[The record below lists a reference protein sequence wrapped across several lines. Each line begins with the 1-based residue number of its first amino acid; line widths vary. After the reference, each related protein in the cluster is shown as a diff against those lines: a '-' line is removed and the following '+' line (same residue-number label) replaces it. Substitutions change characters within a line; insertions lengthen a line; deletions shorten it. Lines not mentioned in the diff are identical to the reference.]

1 MNSSQPLL
9 LALQPTSGLS
19 GSIADHPLAYCICA
33 GAIVALMLFVIFDAN
48 SSTRQSITWALFASP
63 VSITL
68 FAAVIGI
75 ALDQELPTI
84 IAGNGI
90 VVGNLSPHE
99 LAQYVGIGV
108 GACTWLF
115 LLSRWSTKRVRRK
128 GPRVGAE
135 RPLSPETVARIEAA
149 ESFSKR
155 HQRPTRSPNRLP
167 KR

>member
-1 MNSSQPLL
+1 ML

-19 GSIADHPLAYCICA
+19 GSIADHPLAYCTCA

-48 SSTRQSITWALFASP
+48 STTRQSITWALFASP
-63 VSITL
+63 MSITL

-75 ALDQELPTI
+75 ALDQELPPI
-84 IAGNGI
+84 IADNGI
-90 VVGNLSPHE
+90 IVGNLSPDQ

-115 LLSRWSTKRVRRK
+115 LLSRWTTKRMRRRGHRVR
-128 GPRVGAE
+128 AE
-135 RPLSPETVARIEAA
+135 QPLSPETVARLQAA

-155 HQRPTRSPNRLP
+155 HERPTRAPHRLP